1 MLILFFLCSTSG
13 ADECLQLRAVTLLP
27 VHLQIH
33 PARLR
38 GVLPQGAPAQMVQR
52 LLPLPVMCMR
62 NQHEC
67 NKGCKFFFVFSNFSC
82 YSGMHDRG
90 APIFQHLVDLRHAD
104 YCCLLPTL
112 DTPNYRVLEHYY
124 IVKFAGGE
132 ERQTRDINI
141 MWI

>member
-1 MLILFFLCSTSG
+1 MMLILFFLCSTSG
-13 ADECLQLRAVTLLP
+13 AEECLQLRAVTLLP

-67 NKGCKFFFVFSNFSC
+67 NNGCKFFLSFQISPATQACMTEEPRYFSTSSILGTQIIVACCRLWIPLITEFLSIIILLNLLV
-82 YSGMHDRG
+82 GKKDRTV
-90 APIFQHLVDLRHAD
+90 I
-104 YCCLLPTL
+104 
-112 DTPNYRVLEHYY
+112 
-124 IVKFAGGE
+124 
-132 ERQTRDINI
+132 
-141 MWI
+141 